1 MTKILNMKTAKSLVA
16 LSVATLLFGCSS
28 DQSETQT
35 SSASQTSLIEASS
48 QMSTQAK
55 EALIQKPSITTK
67 DKEVIAWD
75 SAQLSATIA
84 AMPEGDIQ
92 RGEQAH
98 NQLMC
103 ISCHAV
109 TGQPNSRNFVNLN
122 AQPANYLKKVLI
134 DYRDD
139 RRSENYGQAK
149 IMTYISKDLTD
160 QNISDLA
167 LFYAS
172 QDLPKGKDAGFY
184 ADDHIGQLVRMG
196 DMSRG
201 IMSCAAC
208 HGAEGQGNGDLF
220 PALGGQEADYAVR
233 TLKAYRSGER
243 NNDVNAMMQNV
254 AKNLT
259 DEEIEGLAAYYEN
272 LNP

>member
-1 MTKILNMKTAKSLVA
+1 MNKRNTIDKTK
-16 LSVATLLFGCSS
+16 TLLGLTMAALLVGCSS
-28 DQSETQT
+28 EQTDTQT
-35 SSASQTSLIEASS
+35 TSTAVTNNPIISEAPLAV
-48 QMSTQAK
+48 TPPVKAEK
-55 EALIQKPSITTK
+55 TGP
-67 DKEVIAWD
+67 IAWD
-75 SAQLSATIA
+75 SAQLTATIA
-84 AMPEGDIQ
+84 AMPQGDVQ

-122 AQPANYLKKVLI
+122 GQPANYLKKMLI

-139 RRSENYGQAK
+139 RRAESYGQAK
-149 IMTYISKDLTD
+149 IMTYISKELTD

-167 LFYAS
+167 VFYAA
-172 QDLPKGKDAGFY
+172 QALPKGKDAGFY

-196 DMSRG
+196 DMGRG
-201 IMSCAAC
+201 VMSCAAC
-208 HGAEGQGNGDLF
+208 HGAQGQGNGDLF
-220 PALGGQEADYAVR
+220 PAIGGQEADYAIR
-233 TLKAYRSGER
+233 TLRAYRSGER
-243 NNDVNAMMQNV
+243 NNDVNGMMQNI

-259 DEEIEGLAAYYEN
+259 DEEIDGLAAYYEN